1 LCFLVLKKCG
11 KEEEEEEEEEDEK
24 GAEGDEVMCRSFVE
38 LFIEKFAG
46 VLVTTLLCGLGLCFV
61 EPDLCAFLGFR

>member
-1 LCFLVLKKCG
+1 LVLKKCG

-46 VLVTTLLCGLGLCFV
+46 VLVTTLL
-61 EPDLCAFLGFR
+61 